1 MKMFLAMFELNTVEN
16 KGDSLSNPID
26 LSTYTRCS
34 SSHTFKY
41 SSHVNRYS
49 KTLYLSLAIAVKID
63 GAIARCLTLYSVD
76 CSLSD
81 HLR

>member
-1 MKMFLAMFELNTVEN
+1 MFLAMFELNTIEN
-16 KGDSLSNPID
+16 RCDSFSKPID

-41 SSHVNRYS
+41 SSFVNRYS
-49 KTLYLSLAIAVKID
+49 NTLYLSLAIAVKIE
-63 GAIARCLTLYSVD
+63 GAMARCLALYSVD
-76 CSLSD
+76 CSFSD